1 MVPPREGDRIVTLGG
16 AAPLSVEEAVEGI
29 RRAGRDTAR
38 GHVGQG
44 KGQFRD
50 HVRPTLGAV

>member
-1 MVPPREGDRIVTLGG
+1 MISPREGDRIVTLDG
-16 AAPLSVEEAVEGI
+16 AAPRSVEEAVEGI

-44 KGQFRD
+44 QGQSWDQSF
-50 HVRPTLGAV
+50 